1 MKEGRAMRRKDRLA
15 SEEKAREIIARAEY
29 GTFMTAD
36 KAGIPY
42 GVAVS
47 HAVEGDKIY
56 FHCAP
61 EGRKLDNLRENP
73 RVCMSFVSSVYR
85 DEEAHTHRFE
95 SAIAEGTA
103 VIVEGQEEQVHA
115 LRLICGK
122 YAPDSFK
129 DTDGYILGRL
139 SVTTV
144 CRMDMETLCGKV
156 NERPEN

>member
-1 MKEGRAMRRKDRLA
+1 MKEGRPMRRKDRLA

-103 VIVEGQEEQVHA
+103 VIVEGQEEQ
-115 LRLICGK
+115 I
-122 YAPDSFK
+122 
-129 DTDGYILGRL
+129 GRAH
-139 SVTTV
+139 V
-144 CRMDMETLCGKV
+144 
-156 NERPEN
+156 